1 VAIGATSLVNGMR
14 DNTRL
19 DRKAVTGVTFNRLL
33 GELDNVGVQE
43 RMAAAESA
51 AEEAN
56 AALLAGGAGPLATGP
71 THQISLDARD
81 RRLAFIGFGTS
92 DEQAAARALEMRE
105 RYLDEQAL
113 DGTAEIDRRISVI
126 AAQLDDVFQS
136 IEEVTAEAAPTA
148 AEFARDSRIAE
159 LQAEVGALA
168 GRYGAL
174 TVEMITPAGAP
185 NAPDP
190 PRTTTAILSE
200 RGDVREA
207 MLEAQT
213 ELTGLELERD
223 SVEPENAAL
232 ALLRTRESQLR
243 LALDTLVASRITEEP
258 IGSLDPVETSAART
272 TTTPTS
278 VTLVVGLLAGL
289 IVGLVGLMLVDRLRR
304 PLWTALDVEPQYRL
318 PQVPRRS
325 PAGHRQTETV
335 WYTTAPPGG
344 RKTGIQ
350 QLRSNVEG
358 LAGFGSNLAIGL
370 AAVHGHSRDV
380 HELAAD
386 LASSLAGPGSRAL
399 LIDVDFEHPSGLIEF
414 EASGLDVDDLLH
426 SPEKVALLSPS
437 ASDTQAR
444 CVGISAGDHTDDS
457 PDLLAQ
463 HAFAHSLD
471 AAREAFDVVIVVSP
485 PSDSAT
491 YHVLTQRLDGMILV
505 AAAGETLSTQ
515 VDAALHTLD
524 DGKARPIGVVLLTR
538 ASGRFSGVID
548 WINGRSSEPETDE
561 DLVSTSAS
569 DSADESVEI
578 ADAAE
583 SGSHEKV
590 PAAVA
595 AAVITDA
602 SVVTTQKAPKTPT
615 AAKSTAKTS
624 TKTST
629 KTSATE
635 QPPAKVAAATSTET
649 PTAGAGDTAAA
660 PSTKTS
666 AKTSTKAGTT
676 DKPPA
681 KAAASKTSTKAPAKT
696 SAKKSTTTAPAAK
709 TTTSTKRTKASTRSS
724 KTAAKRSA
732 AASKTAAAP
741 TTTAAKSTTEPPA
754 DTDGSV

>member
-1 VAIGATSLVNGMR
+1 MTGYRLQQIIRSRWWALLLIAIVAVGATSLVNGMR
-14 DNTRL
+14 DTTRL
-19 DRKAVTGVTFNRLL
+19 DRKAITGVTFNRLL

-43 RMAAAESA
+43 RMSAAASA

-56 AALLAGGAGPLATGP
+56 AGLLAGGSGPLATGP

-92 DEQAAARALEMRE
+92 DEQAAARALELRE

-113 DGTAEIDRRISVI
+113 DGTAEIDRRINVI

-136 IEEVTAEAAPTA
+136 IEEVTASAAPTD

-174 TVEMITPAGAP
+174 TVELITPAGAP

-190 PRTTTAILSE
+190 PRPTTAILSE

-207 MLEAQT
+207 MLDAQT

-243 LALDTLVASRITEEP
+243 LALDTMVASRITEEP

-272 TTTPTS
+272 TSTPTS
-278 VTLVVGLLAGL
+278 VTMIVGLLAGL
-289 IVGLVGLMLVDRLRR
+289 LVGLVGLMLVDRLRR
-304 PLWTALDVEPQYRL
+304 PLWTSLDVEPQYRL

-335 WYTTAPPGG
+335 WYATASAGG

-350 QLRSNVEG
+350 QLRSQVEG
-358 LAGFGSNLAIGL
+358 LAGFGNNLAIGF

-386 LASSLAGPGSRAL
+386 LASSLAGSGSRAL

-426 SPEKVALLSPS
+426 HPEKVALLSPS
-437 ASDTQAR
+437 ESDAQAR
-444 CVGISAGDHTDDS
+444 CVGIAAGDHTDDS

-463 HAFAHSLD
+463 HAFARSLD
-471 AAREAFDVVIVVSP
+471 EARTAFDVVIVVSP

-524 DGKARPIGVVLLTR
+524 DRKARPIGVVLLTR
-538 ASGRFSGVID
+538 ASGRFSVVID
-548 WINGRSSEPETDE
+548 WINGRSSEPAGDE
-561 DLVSTSAS
+561 EPVPAGTPDSTGEPIGSEA
-569 DSADESVEI
+569 

-583 SGSHEKV
+583 SSSHEKV
-590 PAAVA
+590 PTAVA
-595 AAVITDA
+595 AAVITDEA
-602 SVVTTQKAPKTPT
+602 VATTSKAPTTPT
-615 AAKSTAKTS
+615 VAKSSAKTS
-624 TKTST
+624 TKTAG
-629 KTSATE
+629 TSD
-635 QPPAKVAAATSTET
+635 T
-649 PTAGAGDTAAA
+649 PTA
-660 PSTKTS
+660 TS
-666 AKTSTKAGTT
+666 AKTSTKA
-676 DKPPA
+676 
-681 KAAASKTSTKAPAKT
+681 STKASTTEKPPKKVTAAKT
-696 SAKKSTTTAPAAK
+696 SAKASPKKSTTTAPAAK
-709 TTTSTKRTKASTRSS
+709 TTTSAKRTKASTRSS
-724 KTAAKRSA
+724 KTAAKRSSA

-741 TTTAAKSTTEPPA
+741 TTAAAKSTTEPPA

>member
-1 VAIGATSLVNGMR
+1 MR

-19 DRKAVTGVTFNRLL
+19 DRKAITGVTFNRLL

-43 RMAAAESA
+43 RMAAASSA
-51 AEEAN
+51 AEDAN

-71 THQISLDARD
+71 THQISLNPRD
-81 RRLAFIGFGTS
+81 RRLAFIGFGNS
-92 DEQAAARALEMRE
+92 DEQAAARALELRE

-113 DGTAEIDRRISVI
+113 DGTAEIDRRINVI
-126 AAQLDDVFQS
+126 AAQLDDVFDS
-136 IEEVTAEAAPTA
+136 IEEETASTPPTDT
-148 AEFARDSRIAE
+148 EIARDSRIAE

-174 TVEMITPAGAP
+174 TVELITPAGAP

-200 RGDVREA
+200 RGDVRDA
-207 MLEAQT
+207 MLDAQT
-213 ELTGLELERD
+213 ELTGLEIDRD

-258 IGSLDPVETSAART
+258 IGSLDPVEISATRT

-318 PQVPRRS
+318 PQVSRRS

-335 WYTTAPPGG
+335 WYATAPARG

-358 LAGFGSNLAIGL
+358 LAGFGSNLAIGI

-386 LASSLAGPGSRAL
+386 LASSLAGSGSRAL

-426 SPEKVALLSPS
+426 NPDKVALLSPQVS
-437 ASDTQAR
+437 ENQAR
-444 CVGISAGDHTDDS
+444 CVGIAAGDQTDDS

-471 AAREAFDVVIVVSP
+471 AARAAFDVVIVVSP

-491 YHVLTQRLDGMILV
+491 YHVLTQRLDAMILV
-505 AAAGETLSTQ
+505 AAAGETLSSQ
-515 VDAALHTLD
+515 VDAAVHTLD
-524 DGKARPIGVVLLTR
+524 DRKARPIGVVLLTR
-538 ASGRFSGVID
+538 ASGRFSGIID
-548 WINGRSSEPETDE
+548 WINGRSSQPEIDEEPVPT
-561 DLVSTSAS
+561 TAS
-569 DSADESVEI
+569 DSAGEASGSEA
-578 ADAAE
+578 ADASE
-583 SGSHEKV
+583 SSSDGKV
-590 PAAVA
+590 PMAVA
-595 AAVITDA
+595 AAVTSGAPIA
-602 SVVTTQKAPKTPT
+602 VTQEATATP
-615 AAKSTAKTS
+615 AVAKSTAKTS
-624 TKTST
+624 TTTSATNKPPTKAAAATSSSSKTGV
-629 KTSATE
+629 KTSAT
-635 QPPAKVAAATSTET
+635 T
-649 PTAGAGDTAAA
+649 P
-660 PSTKTS
+660 TKTS
-666 AKTSTKAGTT
+666 AKTSTK
-676 DKPPA
+676 
-681 KAAASKTSTKAPAKT
+681 KT
-696 SAKKSTTTAPAAK
+696 TTTAPAAK
-709 TTTSTKRTKASTRSS
+709 GKTTTKRTKASTRSS
-724 KTAAKRSA
+724 KTAAKRTKAATGPAGSTESA
-732 AASKTAAAP
+732 SRTSAASKATATSKTTGAKP
-741 TTTAAKSTTEPPA
+741 TTKPTPKPAA
-754 DTDGSV
+754 DTDGPV